1 MEPTAATVQVV
12 ILTALDVEYQAIL
25 AHLTGLSEAPHPA
38 GTLFEVGELRQS
50 LCRVA
55 VGLTGSGNTNAAV
68 VAERAIAMFH
78 PRALFFVGISGALHD
93 DLALGDVVF
102 ATKVY
107 AYHGGRADD
116 RGFHAAPDAWY
127 PAHPLEQIAHQLAR
141 TNAWRRRLPDGD
153 GRSLYLRP
161 VAAGEVVLNSATHPL
176 RDQLDR
182 HYADAAAIEME
193 SAGAARA
200 GQLNRSLPTLTI
212 RGISDRADGRKYAAD
227 AGGHQ
232 AQAMVGAAA
241 FAAALADRVAA
252 GPPSA
257 DPPAPAKQQNL
268 ASVGG
273 LAVGAPPHPP
283 DDSGGEQALS
293 QLRRVSDAY
302 VSDSD
307 VVVGGDGE
315 PIVRLS
321 GGVYV
326 PRERTELRL
335 VERLA
340 QPSVTALV
348 GDAGNGKTAMLWR
361 MHRLLSALGRVPVV
375 VPASAL
381 LADPSAPATITVEIV
396 DAALAYSRR
405 AGQPLILLIDT
416 LDLLL
421 QHEDTRIM
429 VRSLLKVAAEHRVPT
444 LVTTRPVEAR
454 RLTIDYEDDSAPISG
469 VRLEAFSP
477 TEQAAAIIAYS
488 RAFYPADRADG
499 AATRVRDASVRGL
512 PLRELSRNPLQL
524 RLLFELYAPQDPPE
538 DVDAIGLFEQYWRRR
553 VQHDDRG
560 PDGASGGTDLSQF
573 AEAAGFVMLTDGN
586 VEAEVT
592 RLVERAAPIVA
603 STTDEVRD
611 GVAALRAR
619 GVLHQPRNSA
629 RTRFFHQ
636 TFFEY
641 AAARGVARFGER
653 TATELTARVCE
664 DPLDLFVGEVAAQ
677 VALLAGR
684 DTRLPM
690 SVARIALLEWL
701 DGDADLQSL
710 ALRTYARMSY
720 PPDPVR
726 DRAVDILTVCDTGAI
741 RDYLRL
747 LPSTPHPDFGRLR
760 SELGVLWRRVI
771 SPSSGEAGLGFDV
784 LRALARLAPVFP
796 DETRVFLL
804 DHKCL
809 TWLLDRTRAEIRR
822 ESLHIQLLDPL
833 SAPEPS
839 WCADRLVEFFCKFA
853 SDGEANFEAIAEIVG
868 LLASIA
874 ERTVLSAHVVDP
886 VVESVHKLDG
896 VTNAGALERQYAYL
910 RGEMLALQRPADLLE
925 HTRAVLEASLGRDD
939 GPEVP
944 ARWSGRGRR
953 AELRACAH
961 AAAALTADEAD
972 AYLDAL
978 LTERD
983 PGRQEGLC
991 TILGE
996 ALSSTG
1002 GSAFTVRARWRCAR
1016 ELKRLP
1022 ANRDADGSR
1031 PAPLLFV
1038 NSLHDA
1044 DVRGTALLAA
1054 LPDGVPESLWR
1065 EPAGLLPLL
1074 VDAALADH
1082 SGAARVLQQMLAGE
1096 HVPSRTA
1103 FAGLVLKRL
1112 QYVAVSAA
1120 PEARAAFAHL
1130 VNHAE
1135 ATAEVGQLCAV
1146 LRKSTVATVQLQP
1159 DQHTRLV
1166 ALRRRLVLSG
1176 NNDEVRHGYVLWRL
1190 LIERLID
1197 SAPKP
1202 DELAR
1207 LLSAPSGAYLLTSVL
1222 EFALGCVRSSDWADR
1237 NPEALLPEL
1246 EAVLATASASVAPT
1260 TTVKGRVRDRGASQ
1274 RRTHEMLARQTLIAA
1289 RSRLAPLP
1297 ETPAL
1302 RRVVVRRVFD
1312 LLLDAG
1318 YDLHNKAGLTAFAAC
1333 LRELGPLVRR
1343 IPEKTTAVDLLL
1355 DTAER
1360 LHADQPEATRWRERS
1375 AREWYG
1381 AMVTT
1386 VRGASDTDRRRLV
1399 AGLLRYDRDLAGSA
1413 IRACVYHLSP
1423 PPAWLADLQAEMD
1436 AEVRDHYLSALRRQA
1451 REGGR
1456 RRLDAVYDGALG
1468 TQ

>member
-429 VRSLLKVAAEHRVPT
+429 VRSL
-444 LVTTRPVEAR
+444 
-454 RLTIDYEDDSAPISG
+454 
-469 VRLEAFSP
+469 
-477 TEQAAAIIAYS
+477 
-488 RAFYPADRADG
+488 
-499 AATRVRDASVRGL
+499 
-512 PLRELSRNPLQL
+512 
-524 RLLFELYAPQDPPE
+524 FELYAPQDPPE

-833 SAPEPS
+833 SASEPS